1 MRLLAKC
8 PYCRE
13 NLVIKARTFLMGRD
27 YEYRDY
33 PVRLFALGENTNP
46 NHSCLE
52 KDKDAEVCAELN
64 ISVSYK
70 AMTWHILR
78 LGKFPNGIIRTEE
91 INTYI
96 LKEFI
101 KDFVRYVNGEQPL
114 LANDNPPDGEET
126 AFTPRTVTFATT
138 TASGTTY
145 DYNHYY
151 NDYFTYNKDMTIIN
165 RT

>member
-1 MRLLAKC
+1 
-8 PYCRE
+8 
-13 NLVIKARTFLMGRD
+13 MGRD

-78 LGKFPNGIIRTEE
+78 LGKFPNGIRTEE

-114 LANDNPPDGEET
+114 LANDNPPVEEET
-126 AFTPRTVTFATT
+126 VFTLP
-138 TASGTTY
+138 
-145 DYNHYY
+145 YY
-151 NDYFTYNKDMTIIN
+151 NDYLTYTKDMTIIN